1 MKVYDISPGNVRLE
15 VDIKVGGPPPT
26 LQVDVCG
33 WHNYSDRV
41 SNIFLNLIAKVF
53 GISLGSAST
62 VVTLQ
67 PSPRRECSA
76 LLIPIPG
83 DLARLVE
90 EARVGRGGDIEVE
103 LSVTCYY
110 LGLPQTLPYS
120 STLTVAGPIKYTD
133 VFTVSLNVWKNA
145 LGLRDFEPLLVS
157 KTSISRLEELRRRWG
172 LLTYDDVIT
181 RFIDLYEGVKLERPY
196 ELLFTDPRA
205 GVKTIKTRLGALVES
220 RVWSEVDVVSLYLD
234 QGGAEY
240 LVKLRERGARVR
252 LITRKT
258 DKKAH
263 EDALKTL
270 RERGVEL
277 RVNNMVHCRLIVFD
291 EEAAIITTADL
302 DAEGLDNQ
310 RQIGVYITDRATVK
324 LCKTF
329 FYRLWEE
336 SQVQSSL
343 ESPPE
348 PKVY

>member
-1 MKVYDISPGNVRLE
+1 VR
-15 VDIKVGGPPPT
+15 KCG
-26 LQVDVCG
+26 DV
-33 WHNYSDRV
+33 N
-41 SNIFLNLIAKVF
+41 
-53 GISLGSAST
+53 
-62 VVTLQ
+62 
-67 PSPRRECSA
+67 
-76 LLIPIPG
+76 
-83 DLARLVE
+83 
-90 EARVGRGGDIEVE
+90 VE

-110 LGLPQTLPYS
+110 LGLPQALSYS
-120 STLTVAGPIKYTD
+120 STLTVAGPISYTD

-157 KTSISRLEELRRRWG
+157 RTSINRLEELRRRWG
-172 LLTYDDVIT
+172 LLTYEDVIT

-220 RVWSEVDVVSLYLD
+220 KVWSEVDAVSLYLD

-252 LITRKT
+252 LITRKP
-258 DKKAH
+258 DKKAY

-270 RERGVEL
+270 REKGVEL
-277 RVNNMVHCRLIVFD
+277 RVNNVVHCRLIVFD

-324 LCKTF
+324 QCKTF

-336 SQVQSSL
+336 SQAQSS
-343 ESPPE
+343 
-348 PKVY
+348 

>member
-1 MKVYDISPGNVRLE
+1 
-15 VDIKVGGPPPT
+15 
-26 LQVDVCG
+26 
-33 WHNYSDRV
+33 
-41 SNIFLNLIAKVF
+41 
-53 GISLGSAST
+53 
-62 VVTLQ
+62 
-67 PSPRRECSA
+67 
-76 LLIPIPG
+76 
-83 DLARLVE
+83 
-90 EARVGRGGDIEVE
+90 
-103 LSVTCYY
+103 
-110 LGLPQTLPYS
+110 
-120 STLTVAGPIKYTD
+120 VAGPISYTD

-157 KTSISRLEELRRRWG
+157 RTSINRLEELRRRWG
-172 LLTYDDVIT
+172 LLTYEDVIT

-220 RVWSEVDVVSLYLD
+220 RVWSEVDAVSLYLD

-252 LITRKT
+252 LITRKP

-324 LCKTF
+324 QCKTF

-336 SQVQSSL
+336 SQAQSS
-343 ESPPE
+343 
-348 PKVY
+348 